1 LYRTAL
7 NTSVVVENV
16 ERPGGAAAET
26 ASSSTREGGDVERGF
41 FGEERRDVER
51 SL

>member
-7 NTSVVVENV
+7 NASVVVESV
-16 ERPGGAAAET
+16 ERPGGAAET

-41 FGEERRDVER
+41 FGEERGDVER
-51 SL
+51 GGL